1 MGDDPSRR
9 SLSRRL
15 VSSYALV
22 FLLALGLFAAF
33 VDSATRTIL
42 REDLADRLVGDARLV
57 AAAPDPVEEAGR
69 LARVTGARVRIVDGD
84 GVVVADSAGAPGV
97 VLAERPD
104 VAAALEGAVGR
115 TEVRGPGDAVHLAV
129 AVPLPDGGAVRVSV
143 PETRVGEDVAVLRG
157 RLAVVAVV
165 AGIVGLA
172 VVGRSARRLSRPL
185 EVLTTTASA
194 LASGAGARLPRPS
207 SIVEI
212 DELGAAVERLASD
225 LGKRVEE
232 ASRERDTLERVLDAL
247 PQGVVLVDAD
257 DTIPYANPAA
267 AALLGAV
274 PDRLPLLAPHA
285 LQRIVRE
292 ARSDDEDVDGGFDFG
307 TPARSVRASAR
318 PLPGSGRVVVVLVDL
333 TERLRLDAVRRDF
346 VSDASHELKTP
357 VAAIVAAAEGLR
369 LATGRD
375 PERAEAFA
383 SRVEDSARQ
392 LGRIVADLLD
402 LSRLEA
408 SEMATS
414 PVALDEV
421 VAAELGAAAS
431 RARAAGV
438 ELVTRLEP
446 VVVEGS
452 PSDLAL
458 AVRNL
463 CDNAL
468 RYTDP
473 GGTVTVTVGRERG
486 SAFVEVAD
494 TGAGIPS
501 RSLPRIFE
509 RFYRVDVA
517 RSRGTGGTGLGL
529 AIVKHVAERHGGT
542 VTVESELGVGSTFR
556 LLLPLAAE

>member
-1 MGDDPSRR
+1 MGDDPSRS

-15 VSSYALV
+15 ISSYALV

-33 VDSATRTIL
+33 VDSAARTIL
-42 REDLADRLVGDARLV
+42 REDLTDRLVDDARLV
-57 AAAPDPVEEAGR
+57 AAAPDPAAEAGR
-69 LARVTGARVRIVDGD
+69 LAGVTGARVRILDSD
-84 GVVVADSAGAPGV
+84 GVVTADSAGAPGV
-97 VLAERPD
+97 VLSGRPD
-104 VAAALEGAVGR
+104 VAAALDGGVGR
-115 TEVRGPGDAVHLAV
+115 TEETVPGDAAHLAV

-143 PETRVGEDVAVLRG
+143 PETRVAEDVAVLRG
-157 RLAVVAVV
+157 RLVV
-165 AGIVGLA
+165 AGVVAGLAGLA
-172 VVGRSARRLSRPL
+172 VVSRSARRIARPL

-194 LASGAGARLPRPS
+194 LAAGAGARLPRPS
-207 SIVEI
+207 SIAEI

-225 LGKRVEE
+225 LGERVVE
-232 ASRERDTLERVLDAL
+232 ANRERDTLERVLDAL

-267 AALLGAV
+267 SALLGAV
-274 PDRLPLLAPHA
+274 PDRLTLLAPHA

-292 ARSDDEDVDGGFDFG
+292 ARSGAEDVDGGFELG
-307 TPARSVRASAR
+307 APARSIRVSAR

-369 LATGRD
+369 LAIGRD

-383 SRVEDSARQ
+383 SRIEDSARQ

-402 LSRLEA
+402 LSRLES
-408 SEMATS
+408 SEMSTT

-421 VAAELGAAAS
+421 VAAELGAVAS

-438 ELVTRLEP
+438 ELVTRLDP
-446 VVVEGS
+446 VAVVGS
-452 PSDLAL
+452 PADLAL

-473 GGTVTVTVGRERG
+473 GGSVTVTVGRDGE

-501 RSLPRIFE
+501 RALPRIFE

-517 RSRGTGGTGLGL
+517 RSRDTGGTGLGL
-529 AIVKHVAERHGGT
+529 AIVKHVAERHGGS

-556 LLLPLAAE
+556 LLLPPAAE